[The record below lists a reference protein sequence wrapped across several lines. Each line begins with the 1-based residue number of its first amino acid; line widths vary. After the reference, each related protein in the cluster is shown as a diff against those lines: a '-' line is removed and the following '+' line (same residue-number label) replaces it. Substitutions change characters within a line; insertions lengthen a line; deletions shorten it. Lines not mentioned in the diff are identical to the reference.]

1 MTWGA
6 MPPGVV
12 DRRVRTNGIALRAVD
27 VGRGRPL
34 VFLHGLGWDGTL
46 WASAARRFAD
56 RYRVIAGDTRGH
68 GQSDKPPGP
77 YSIDL
82 FAADWLGLL
91 DELGIDRA
99 GIIGFSQGG
108 MIAQVL
114 ALEHPE
120 RVAALVLVSTACRS
134 DPGAKEK
141 MEERIRLARTEG
153 PAAAARVAAT
163 AIFSKRFTDARPN
176 VIQGFIAWRTAAQQD
191 PLLEATRAAYG
202 FDVSAR
208 LSAVQIP
215 TLVMYGDEDALTP
228 PPIVRYVADCL
239 PRPELVCVAGAGHMI
254 PIEQPEAFESHLGAF
269 LEKHYASN
277 P

>member
-1 MTWGA
+1 MTWGS
-6 MPPGVV
+6 MPPGAV
-12 DRRVRTNGIALRAVD
+12 DRHVRTNGITMHAIDA
-27 VGRGRPL
+27 GRGRPL
-34 VFLHGLGWDGTL
+34 VLLHGLGWDGTL

-68 GQSDKPPGP
+68 GQSDRPAGP

-91 DELGIDRA
+91 DALGVDRA
-99 GIIGFSQGG
+99 CVVGFSQGG

-134 DPGAKEK
+134 DPSVKGK

-153 PAAAARVAAT
+153 PAAAARLAAT
-163 AIFSKRFTDARPN
+163 SIFSKRFTDARADA
-176 VIQGFIAWRTAAQQD
+176 VEQFIAWRTGMDQES
-191 PLLEATRAAYG
+191 LLEATRAAYG

-208 LSAVQIP
+208 LSAVHVP

-228 PPIVRYVADCL
+228 PAVVRYVADCL
-239 PRPELVCVAGAGHMI
+239 PKPELVCVPGAGHMI
-254 PIEQPEAFESHLGAF
+254 PIEQPDEFESHLQAF
-269 LEKHYASN
+269 LGKHYPPN